1 MNPESGFELDRI
13 ALLLGLNVNPDL
25 SLGTLVLCLTI
36 MVAKEMKEHSNRRNN
51 CMRNPDCCNYRASKV
66 KRGCWYGVLPCCRS
80 LQESGMLCWCGGT
93 SPLRCLLPST

>member
-1 MNPESGFELDRI
+1 MNPESGFELDSI

-51 CMRNPDCCNYRASKV
+51 CMRDPDCCNYRASRV
-66 KRGCWYGVLPCCRS
+66 KRGCWYGILPCCRR
-80 LQESGMLCWCGGT
+80 LQECRMLCWCGGT
-93 SPLRCLLPST
+93 SPLRCHLPST